1 MGKKADLRK
10 FKKGLKNWQKNKKPP
25 AIASGFVLCWRK
37 PIFPGRHQPSIFG
50 AGELNFRVRDG
61 NGWTLAAI
69 NTNCVC
75 CLTGQ
80 LNYNTTL
87 FQKMQAPICIFLKV
101 FFERESLSCPGHRP
115 GKGTPAE
122 NYQRGP
128 HTDLPHQTWERSS
141 LRDLSRPGH
150 RACAACPARV
160 TGQGREPPQKTI
172 NAGRVPTS
180 PTKLGSE
187 APCATCPARVTG
199 PARLVPPG
207 SPGTGHKKTTRICE
221 WFHLCWR
228 KPIFPGRHQPSIFGA
243 GELNFRVRD
252 GNGWTL
258 AAINTNCVCC
268 LTGQLNYN
276 TTLFQKMQA
285 PICIFLKKFLEKG
298 KGHLARATS
307 RGRKRLQKTIN
318 AGPAPPSPT
327 KLGSEAPCAT
337 CPARV
342 TGPPGTKKQPS
353 YWTTALSVGENLF
366 FRAVTSQVSSAPAS
380 LTSVFGMGTGGPSRQ
395 STPTCVCR
403 LSRRLSNNTTPFQE
417 MQALFLKKLKK
428 VFISPKTDGKR
439 LTSRPNQ
446 PAAWR
451 PAPSG
456 AGPGTASPGNAPG
469 LPYPSGR

>member
-75 CLTGQ
+75 CL
-80 LNYNTTL
+80 
-87 FQKMQAPICIFLKV
+87 
-101 FFERESLSCPGHRP
+101 S
-115 GKGTPAE
+115 
-122 NYQRGP
+122 
-128 HTDLPHQTWERSS
+128 
-141 LRDLSRPGH
+141 
-150 RACAACPARV
+150 
-160 TGQGREPPQKTI
+160 
-172 NAGRVPTS
+172 
-180 PTKLGSE
+180 
-187 APCATCPARVTG
+187 
-199 PARLVPPG
+199 
-207 SPGTGHKKTTRICE
+207 
-221 WFHLCWR
+221 
-228 KPIFPGRHQPSIFGA
+228 
-243 GELNFRVRD
+243 
-252 GNGWTL
+252 
-258 AAINTNCVCC
+258 
-268 LTGQLNYN
+268 GQLNYN

-327 KLGSEAPCAT
+327 KLGSEAPCATCPARVTGRGRKRLQKTINAGPPPPSPIKLGSEAPCAT

>member
-1 MGKKADLRK
+1 M
-10 FKKGLKNWQKNKKPP
+10 
-25 AIASGFVLCWRK
+25 
-37 PIFPGRHQPSIFG
+37 
-50 AGELNFRVRDG
+50 
-61 NGWTLAAI
+61 
-69 NTNCVC
+69 
-75 CLTGQ
+75 
-80 LNYNTTL
+80 
-87 FQKMQAPICIFLKV
+87 
-101 FFERESLSCPGHRP
+101 SCPGHRP

-128 HTDLPHQTWERSS
+128 RADLPHQTWERSS

-150 RACAACPARV
+150 RA
-160 TGQGREPPQKTI
+160 
-172 NAGRVPTS
+172 
-180 PTKLGSE
+180 
-187 APCATCPARVTG
+187 
-199 PARLVPPG
+199 
-207 SPGTGHKKTTRICE
+207 PGTKKPPAFASGFICVGE
-221 WFHLCWR
+221 NLFSRAVTSQVSSAPASLTSV
-228 KPIFPGRHQPSIFGA
+228 FGMGTGGPS
-243 GELNFRVRD
+243 RQS
-252 GNGWTL
+252 TP
-258 AAINTNCVCC
+258 TCVCC
-268 LTGQLNYN
+268 LSGQLNYN